1 MMMKKLSN
9 IFLIVAATLV
19 LAWFLPWLVGFAVPS
34 ASKSQ
39 VVYYSPVS
47 DKFVTSCSDDDDGK
61 MKYFELNADGSL
73 SKEVTRDE
81 RDRLLP
87 QVFYTVLSGKDELPD
102 TVCGRQVSIKI
113 FKENSWVFVSSPRE
127 VNRVNARVDMMMES
141 MPERLELE
149 DATEVFRFTSD
160 GMEFVDMATNAV
172 LSERSARFTK
182 MLKDEG
188 FAFPATVMNANV
200 TSRKPYDE
208 GYLMADANHRLYHVK
223 MQVGRPY
230 VHRVADAEKIDV
242 RHVFVTENVDHRFL
256 GVVTDADH
264 NVYMLEASTYAM
276 RRMPFKWNPETEK
289 IVMMANVFNWVVNV
303 NDGDKIEY
311 CAVDNN
317 SMSLL
322 SNFSEKIAKSRYEKL
337 EAYVFPFTL
346 SFTSGNDQLVYPR
359 IAFAGSWMVLVFN
372 AVLAVVAFAVC
383 RRCRRK
389 AVASGIVTL
398 ILGIYVFI
406 PILLFTNSK

>member
-1 MMMKKLSN
+1 MMKKLSN

-47 DKFVTSCSDDDDGK
+47 DKFVTSRSDGDGK
-61 MKYFELNADGSL
+61 TKYFELNADGSL

-81 RDRLLP
+81 RDCLLP

-149 DATEVFRFTSD
+149 DATEVFRFTSG

-172 LSERSARFTK
+172 LPERSARFTK

-322 SNFSEKIAKSRYEKL
+322 GNFSEKIAKSRYEKL

-372 AVLAVVAFAVC
+372 AVLAVVAFAIC

-398 ILGIYVFI
+398 ILGVYVFI

>member
-1 MMMKKLSN
+1 MMKKLSN
-9 IFLIVAATLV
+9 IFLVVAATLV

-47 DKFVTSCSDDDDGK
+47 DKFVTSRSDDDDGK

-172 LSERSARFTK
+172 LPERSARFTK

-230 VHRVADAEKIDV
+230 VHCVADAEKIDV
-242 RHVFVTENVDHRFL
+242 RHVFVTENADHRFL

-276 RRMPFKWNPETEK
+276 RRMPFKWNPEKEK
-289 IVMMANVFNWVVNV
+289 IVIMANVFNWVVNV

-322 SNFSEKIAKSRYEKL
+322 GNFSEKIAKSRYEKL

-359 IAFAGSWMVLVFN
+359 IAFAGSWMMLVFN

-389 AVASGIVTL
+389 SVVSGIVTL